1 MTEPQYLMVRV
12 IDHAGY
18 YETRCLLAVLALA
31 FVAFAWKRG
40 DTRFAIA
47 FVFGALFQMV
57 LEWILQ
63 SSGLRGAYSLTV
75 FGMTASGPVA
85 TLFQGIVEGGPLSL
99 MGYWFVRVAMN
110 DTRSLGGRNA
120 YIAGCVI
127 VVVLAAI
134 AASLAFGSQVS
145 SARPIR
151 FLDPLLIGTI
161 VISVVLASLRGWA
174 GLRML
179 GLFFLGL
186 LIYSVA
192 TFEVLHL
199 AGVRYIGVGTADNF
213 TTASMPAQILVMSA
227 SIAVEVAAA
236 KLHYFAVPLALGLFA
251 DRGKTKGP
259 TFVFLHGWLMSP
271 AIWTAAERV
280 LPRNANI
287 LTLWQP
293 SHGSEPGLPEAATMQ
308 DWIARLFAR
317 IDAEG
322 DSPVVLV
329 GHSMGG
335 LLAIQAALDRP
346 DRIAGLVLTG
356 AASRAWSE
364 ETIAGWRAM
373 AGAAMHGWSNETAK
387 LLAPFLLGP
396 KFVNDADFINRWA
409 EEVAAYRLAEM
420 GGLVDAI
427 ATRPATD
434 TRLGSLTVPALIV
447 HGAADNS
454 IPLQEAEFIAKA
466 ISDAQ
471 LVVLPDVGHCPPLE
485 APELFSKHFSAF
497 LKRNGWA

>member
-40 DTRFAIA
+40 DMRFAIA
-47 FVFGALFQMV
+47 FVFGALFQMA

-75 FGMTASGPVA
+75 FGIAASGPVA

-174 GLRML
+174 GLC
-179 GLFFLGL
+179 FVGL

-199 AGVRYIGVGTADNF
+199 AGVRYIGVGIPTNF
-213 TTASMPAQILVMSA
+213 TTAPLPAQVLVMWA
-227 SIAVEVAAA
+227 SIVVEIAAA

-251 DRGKTKGP
+251 ERARSKGP

-287 LTLWQP
+287 LNLWQP
-293 SHGSEPGLPEAATMQ
+293 SHGSEPGLPDAATME
-308 DWIARLFAR
+308 DWSARLFAR

-322 DSPVVLV
+322 ESPVVLI
-329 GHSMGG
+329 GHSMGA

-346 DRIAGLVLTG
+346 DRIAGLVLAG
-356 AASRAWSE
+356 ATSRAWSE
-364 ETIAGWRAM
+364 ERIAGWRAM
-373 AGAAMHGWSNETAK
+373 AAAAMHGWSNETAK
-387 LLAPFLLGP
+387 LLTPFLLGP
-396 KFVNDADFINRWA
+396 KFANDADFINRWT

-447 HGAADNS
+447 HGGADNS
-454 IPLQEAEFIAKA
+454 IPLQEAEFIAEA

-471 LVVLPDVGHCPPLE
+471 LVVLADVGHCPPLE
-485 APELFSKHFSAF
+485 APELFSQHFSAF
-497 LKRNGWA
+497 LKRNGWT